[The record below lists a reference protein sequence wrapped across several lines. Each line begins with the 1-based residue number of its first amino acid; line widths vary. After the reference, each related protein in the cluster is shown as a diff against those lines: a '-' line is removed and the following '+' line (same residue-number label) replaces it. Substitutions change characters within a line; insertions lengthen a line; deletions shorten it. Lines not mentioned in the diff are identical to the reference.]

1 MIQTEEPVVRL
12 QKTISTEARQI
23 DSAENPVQ
31 TYERLTLE
39 NLLCKRVCHAPGN
52 SGLVFYIDNE
62 SKLYT
67 CNTASL
73 IAPLAPLKQDK
84 WNEM

>member
-1 MIQTEEPVVRL
+1 MIQTEEPVIRL
-12 QKTISTEARQI
+12 QKTISTEVRLI
-23 DSAENPVQ
+23 DLPENPVQ
-31 TYERLTLE
+31 TYERLTME
-39 NLLCKRVCHAPGN
+39 NLLSKRVCHAPGN

-73 IAPLAPLKQDK
+73 IAPLAPLEEDQ